1 MRTGAVISMGRRDRA
16 GWLILT
22 VLLGPAALVPAAAP
36 AQAAPGAQQPT
47 AQAIAY
53 APVEGASI
61 SGPLS
66 VANGRAAIGN
76 NSTVTAGD
84 KSVPVTLARGGSLR
98 ICASTS
104 VHLSRD
110 AQPLTAVKSPAAADA
125 GTDDAGLMIAL
136 DRGAIEANYSAGK
149 YSDVVLTPDLRILI
163 SGPGSADLQLRVSR
177 QGDTC
182 IDNRGYS
189 APYVTVSS
197 LMDGGV
203 YRVQPNQHVLFE
215 HGSLQQVVDNE
226 REPCGCPDTQPAA
239 SGLLADKHLGGPS
252 STPADTAFPT
262 AVSEGLAAPPAPPSE
277 PVVLV
282 GQAHAQV
289 TASLSSDAPPG
300 PPPPGADAAS
310 VPAPAPAQTG
320 TPVRQPGFFHR
331 LGHFFARVFRSE

>member
-1 MRTGAVISMGRRDRA
+1 MGRSDDAAAWLSLAVI
-16 GWLILT
+16 
-22 VLLGPAALVPAAAP
+22 LGPAAVFGLGPAAVCG
-36 AQAAPGAQQPT
+36 QSSPGAQPSGE
-47 AQAIAY
+47 AIAY
-53 APVEGASI
+53 VPVEGASI

-66 VANGRAAIGN
+66 VANGRAAAGN

-110 AQPLTAVKSPAAADA
+110 AQPLTAAVKSPARNDA

-136 DRGAIEANYSAGK
+136 DRGAIEANYAAGK

-163 SGPGSADLQLRVSR
+163 SGPGTADLRLRVSR

-226 REPCGCPDTQPAA
+226 REPCGCPDAQPDA
-239 SGLLADKHLGGPS
+239 SGLLADKRVGGPS

-262 AVSEGLAAPPAPPSE
+262 AVSEGLAAPPAQSSTPAVP
-277 PVVLV
+277 V

-289 TASLSSDAPPG
+289 TASLSNDTPPG
-300 PPPPGADAAS
+300 PPPPGADAA
-310 VPAPAPAQTG
+310 PATATPAQPG
-320 TPVRQPGFFHR
+320 SPVRQPGLFHR
-331 LGHFFARVFRSE
+331 LGHLFARLFGSS